1 MGIFLVVAF
10 IQIISPSGFKFTL
23 AIIHS
28 YVQRYIIIFVHP
40 RLVIYKANL
49 LTALTLTHQ
58 VCYSNSLTMFTA
70 S

>member
-40 RLVIYKANL
+40 RLVIYK
-49 LTALTLTHQ
+49 
-58 VCYSNSLTMFTA
+58 S
-70 S
+70 